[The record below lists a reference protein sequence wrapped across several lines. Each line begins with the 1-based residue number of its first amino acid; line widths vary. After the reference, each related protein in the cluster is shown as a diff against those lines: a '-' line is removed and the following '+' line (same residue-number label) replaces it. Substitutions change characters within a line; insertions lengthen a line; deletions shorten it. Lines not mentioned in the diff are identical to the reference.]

1 MSTLRGKLQSIS
13 LVDVLQLLH
22 ANRKTGELLVNRAPR
37 QSGVLYVQNGEV
49 VHAETAKAQ
58 GESAAFDILEWDQGG
73 FEFVTTPVKVPA
85 TIRRSVPDLLMEAAR
100 TTDTRK
106 HLSAMF
112 PDLSVVPWPTVKGPG
127 LARDLRLSGEDRRV
141 LDYLDGYRTFQEIIA
156 ESQLGDVTVLQVCAA
171 LQAAGQLELLKPTV
185 SAAVACARV
194 GLFGSAERIRLA
206 KVHEAHW
213 VAMGPYGS
221 TPISRVRVVWSRNS
235 VLAPVQFVKAMGE
248 QAVGISKE
256 LMQSWELPEGIFVTI
271 RPAP

>member
-49 VHAETAKAQ
+49 VHAETPKAQ

-73 FEFVTTPVKVPA
+73 FEFVTTPIRVPV
-85 TIRRSVPDLLMEAAR
+85 TIKRSVPDLLMEAAR

-106 HLSAMF
+106 HLMAIF
-112 PDLSVVPWPTVKGPG
+112 PDLGLVPWPTVKGPG
-127 LARDLRLSGEDRRV
+127 LAKDLRILEEDRRV
-141 LDYLDGYRTFQEIIA
+141 LDYLDGYRTFQEVIT
-156 ESQLGDVTVLQVCAA
+156 ESQMGDVVVLQVCAT
-171 LQAAGQLELLKPTV
+171 LQAAGRLELLKPTV
-185 SAAVACARV
+185 SAAVACARI
-194 GLFGSAERIRLA
+194 GLFGSPERIRLA
-206 KVHEAHW
+206 KLHEAHW

-221 TPISRVRVVWSRNS
+221 APIDRVRVVWSRNS

-256 LMQSWELPEGIFVTI
+256 LMQSWELPEGIFVAI